1 MIATVT
7 VCSDLLSSML
17 SVVYAGSTKADTDIP
32 SKRKPRAGTG
42 LKQDKEQWKCSTG
55 AC

>member
-17 SVVYAGSTKADTDIP
+17 SFVYAGSTKADTDIP

-42 LKQDKEQWKCSTG
+42 SKTG
-55 AC
+55 QEAMEM